1 MTQDNAAADSETK
14 APSELKAYTESNRQA
29 WNEVMPLHQKA
40 AKAKWDTAFMQPGF
54 VRLPAVEVEYFN
66 QMGIAGKNV
75 AHLCCN
81 NGIEL
86 LSLKNLGAGAC
97 VGFDIC
103 DEAIKEAQERAQLC
117 HIDCRFV
124 RSDVYEIGDEY
135 SNSFDLIYIST
146 GCLGWLP
153 ELPRF
158 FARAAALLRADGSVF
173 IHEIHPFC
181 EMLPFDTSVTDD
193 PLRIVSPYFT
203 FKPYVE
209 YGGLDYV
216 GNAVYEAK
224 AAQYW
229 FVHTLSEIVTG
240 LIGAGMALDFFRE
253 YDTAISPH
261 QKRIEDLK
269 VGVPLSY
276 MMVAHKP

>member
-1 MTQDNAAADSETK
+1 MPDLRPENAAS
-14 APSELKAYTESNRQA
+14 LKAYTESNRLA

-40 AKAKWDTAFMQPGF
+40 AKARWDAAFMQPGF
-54 VRLPAVEVEYFN
+54 VRLPAVEVEYFK
-66 QMGIAGKNV
+66 QTGIEGTDV

-86 LSLKNLGAGAC
+86 LSLKNLGAGTC
-97 VGFDIC
+97 IGFDIS

-135 SNSFDLIYIST
+135 NNSFDMVYIST

-153 ELPRF
+153 DLPQF
-158 FARAAALLRADGSVF
+158 FTRAAALLRPHGRVYM
-173 IHEIHPFC
+173 HEIHPFC

-193 PLRIVSPYFT
+193 PLRIIDRYF
-203 FKPYVE
+203 KAEPHVE

-216 GNAVYEAK
+216 GNAVYEGK

-229 FVHTLSEIVTG
+229 FVHTLSDIVTG
-240 LIGAGMALDFFRE
+240 LIANELSIEYFRE
-253 YDTAISPH
+253 YDTAVSPH

-269 VGVPLSY
+269 AGVPLSY
-276 MMVAHKP
+276 LMVARKP

>member
-1 MTQDNAAADSETK
+1 VTQDNAAVDLDMGDQS
-14 APSELKAYTESNRQA
+14 SLKAYTESNRRA

-40 AKAKWDTAFMQPGF
+40 AKAKWDAAFMQPGF
-54 VRLPAVEVEYFN
+54 VRLPAVEVEYLT
-66 QMGIAGKNV
+66 QIGIVGKDV

-86 LSLKNLGAGAC
+86 LSLRNLGAGAC

-103 DEAIKEAQERAQLC
+103 DEAIAEAQARAQLC
-117 HIDCRFV
+117 RIDCRFV
-124 RSDVYEIGDEY
+124 RSDVYEISDEY
-135 SNSFDLIYIST
+135 NESCDLVYIST

-153 ELPRF
+153 DLPRF
-158 FARAAALLRADGSVF
+158 FARAAALLRARGCVF

-181 EMLPFDTSVTDD
+181 EMLPFDNSATGD
-193 PLRIVSPYFT
+193 PLRIVEPYFT

-216 GNAVYEAK
+216 GNAVYDGK

-229 FVHTLSEIVTG
+229 FVHTLSAIVTG
-240 LIGAGMALDFFRE
+240 LISNGLALEHFSE
-253 YDTAISPH
+253 HDTAISPH
-261 QKRIEDLK
+261 QKRIEDLRA
-269 VGVPLSY
+269 GVPLSY
-276 MMVAHKP
+276 VMIARKQ